1 MLLLPFSSET
11 ASPLKVHVPF
21 CFPICHKLTQEPVLL
36 VLVGVG
42 PQSGL
47 EIQSTGYSGTQCG
60 APWSL
65 LAHLSYL
72 VFVHLSNAN
81 HHTPTTVTFSQFL
94 ATVTSLLHQECLPH
108 SHLLPGLL
116 SPLIFL
122 WLALYHLSVLI

>member
-1 MLLLPFSSET
+1 MLLLPFSPET

-21 CFPICHKLTQEPVLL
+21 WFPVCHKLTQEPVPL
-36 VLVGVG
+36 VLVRVG

-47 EIQSTGYSGTQCG
+47 EIQSTGDSGTQCVV
-60 APWSL
+60 PWSRL
-65 LAHLSYL
+65 THLSCL

-81 HHTPTTVTFSQFL
+81 HHTPTTVAFSQFL

-122 WLALYHLSVLI
+122 WLGLYHLSVLI